1 MNEELRR
8 LVEENIALDNRINE
22 LNGLIEKNLASIDK
36 IDIDMIRKRLNDTAL
51 KDGRN
56 V

>member
-8 LVEENIALDNRINE
+8 LVEENIALDNRIKE
-22 LNGLIEKNLASIDK
+22 LNGLIERNLASIDK
-36 IDIDMIRKRLNDTAL
+36 IDIDIIRKRLNDTAL
-51 KDGRN
+51 MEGQN